1 MARVIVVERLREMG
15 FKNIPERRKWL
26 SEHKDEILEYYRE
39 HTKVETMKHFH
50 IGTPTFMRISGV
62 EMKKRVWK
70 EEPIK
75 PTFTFEDIV
84 SAAPNTAML
93 GQLMLDGITTL
104 INELRE
110 EISEKNSTITQ
121 LQGDKEELKRQ
132 LKNMTE
138 NRERIMREYNEKIL
152 KIKGKVFTIDQTKH
166 LLTPVE
172 KGR

>member
-1 MARVIVVERLREMG
+1 MPRTKIVERLKELG
-15 FKNIPERRKWL
+15 FKSIPERRKWFE
-26 SEHKDEILEYYRE
+26 EHKNEIVDYYEEYGKR
-39 HTKVETMKHFH
+39 ETMKHFH
-50 IGTPTFMRISGV
+50 IGVPSLARLLGLKIR
-62 EMKKRVWK
+62 KRVSKEKK
-70 EEPIK
+70 EEKVVI
-75 PTFTFEDIV
+75 TFEDIV

-110 EISEKNSTITQ
+110 ELSGAKSTITQ
-121 LQGDKEELKRQ
+121 LQGDKEELKGQ

-152 KIKGKVFTIDQTKH
+152 KGKVFTIDQTKH
-166 LLTPVE
+166 LLVPKE

>member
-1 MARVIVVERLREMG
+1 MARVVVVERLREMG
-15 FKNIPERRKWL
+15 FKNIPERREWL
-26 SEHKDEILEYYRE
+26 SEHNDEILDYYRE
-39 HTKVETMKHFH
+39 YGKGKTMRHFH

-62 EMKKRVWK
+62 KMKKRIQK

-75 PTFTFEDIV
+75 PALTFEDIV

-110 EISEKNSTITQ
+110 ELSGAKSTITQ

-152 KIKGKVFTIDQTKH
+152 KGKVLTIDQTKH
-166 LLTPVE
+166 ILVPAE